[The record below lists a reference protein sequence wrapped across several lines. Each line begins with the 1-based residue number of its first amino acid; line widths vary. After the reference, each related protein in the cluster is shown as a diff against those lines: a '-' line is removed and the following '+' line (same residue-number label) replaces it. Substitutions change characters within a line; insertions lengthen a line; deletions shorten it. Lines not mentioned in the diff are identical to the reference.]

1 MTSKKSNGHAPRHVL
16 VLGEVEFE
24 DAEFSGA
31 QVILLDDRILDW
43 AYFGG
48 QRDPSAPRDLIEA
61 GLTVSERFELL
72 TRLLNA
78 KTWEIIVDHSDLPPA
93 WTFANLVARRWEIF
107 DFADY
112 VNQKAVGKPAIPW
125 S

>member
-16 VLGEVEFE
+16 VWGQVDFE

-31 QVILLDDRILDW
+31 QVTLLNDRIVDW

-48 QRDPSAPRDLIEA
+48 LRDPSAPPDLIEV
-61 GLTVSERFELL
+61 GLTGSERFELL

-78 KTWEIIVDHSDLPPA
+78 KTYEIIVDLADLPSS

-107 DFADY
+107 YFADY
-112 VNQKAVGKPAIPW
+112 VNRQAVGKPAIPW